1 MFSGWSYSDS
11 SLYSGCHGTQFCMVC
26 HQAEDEACLLL
37 CDSCDR
43 GTHTYCCR
51 PRLDGIPEGDWFCA
65 TCASSV
71 RQGRGGGVS
80 EVMVH
85 SHSLL

>member
-1 MFSGWSYSDS
+1 MVVTLFH
-11 SLYSGCHGTQFCMVC
+11 SGCHGTQFCTVC

-65 TCASSV
+65 ACASSV
-71 RQGRGGGVS
+71 REGRGGEGRGG
-80 EVMVH
+80 EGRGG
-85 SHSLL
+85 